1 MSYLTQTPRIP
12 TSCFVHPSAQ
22 IIGEVTLG
30 EQCSVW
36 PQTVIRG
43 DVNSI
48 MIGEQ
53 TNIQDGCVLHVT
65 HASSYNPIG
74 QALHI
79 GSQVTIGH
87 RVVLHGCQV
96 ADRCL
101 LGIGS
106 IVMDGV
112 QIEPHTMLGAGS
124 LVPPNKRLEAGFLWV
139 GQPATKVRALTE
151 DEIAFLSYSAEH
163 YTKLAAQYMKSGIA

>member
-22 IIGEVTLG
+22 IIGDVTLG
-30 EQCSVW
+30 EQCSIW
-36 PQTVIRG
+36 PQAVIRG
-43 DVNSI
+43 DVNAI
-48 MIGEQ
+48 VIGEQ
-53 TNIQDGCVLHVT
+53 TNIQDGSVLHVT
-65 HASSYNPIG
+65 HAGPYNPQG

-79 GSQVTIGH
+79 GSQVTVGH
-87 RVVLHGCQV
+87 RVVLHGCRV

-101 LGIGS
+101 IGIGS

-112 QIEPHTMLGAGS
+112 QIEQHTMLGAGC

-139 GQPATKVRALTE
+139 GQPATKVRALTD
-151 DEIAFLSYSAEH
+151 DEITFLSYSAEH
-163 YTKLAAQYMKSGIA
+163 YTRLAEQYMSK